1 MNDELTEDHLTVEWK
16 ILQRKHG
23 HRHSTDDLLTAW
35 FAAEKTA
42 PDRKTLLDLGAG
54 IGTVG
59 LLLLWRS
66 PDARLTC
73 IEAQEVS
80 FGLLAKNIERNGLGD
95 RVRAIHGDL
104 RHVRLERETFD
115 VVTGSPPYFDPKD
128 GIVSADSQR
137 AHARFELRGDVRD
150 YCAAAYAALAPGGR
164 FVFCFPTNQRAR
176 AEKAVAEAELAVVT
190 SRDVIP
196 RRGGAPHFSLFSC
209 RRRPCLTSEAGRR
222 DDGGAP
228 SEPTLEAPSS
238 SSRSLRELDSSSSRS
253 LRELDYV
260 VRDEAGE
267 PTAEHARARATFG
280 FR

>member
-1 MNDELTEDHLTVEWK
+1 MTEELTEDHLTIGWK

-23 HRHSTDDLLTAW
+23 HRHSTDDLLTGW
-35 FAAEKTA
+35 YAAEKTPA
-42 PDRKTLLDLGAG
+42 DRKRLLDLGAG

-66 PDARLTC
+66 PDAHLTC

-80 FGLLAKNIERNGLGD
+80 FGLLERNIERNGLGG

-104 RHVRLERETFD
+104 RHVRLAGETFD

-150 YCAAAYAALAPGGR
+150 YCTAAREALAPGGR

-176 AEKAVAEAELAVVT
+176 AEKAIAGAGLAIVT

-196 RRGGAPHFSLFSC
+196 RRGIPPLFSLFAC
-209 RRRPCLTSEAGRR
+209 RRAEDDAGTSN
-222 DDGGAP
+222 
-228 SEPTLEAPSS
+228 EP
-238 SSRSLRELDSSSSRS
+238 
-253 LRELDYV
+253 DYV
-260 VRDEAGE
+260 VRDEAGQ